1 MLPALSDEKISKEKR
16 LMKTYF
22 RNSMIFAGALGLGCA
37 AVSAA
42 LAQNYPTRPVRVI
55 VPFSPGGAADVP
67 GRILMARLSESLGQQ
82 VIVDNR
88 PGAGSTIGAEIVSK
102 SPADGY
108 TLLMVS
114 NTHVIGAAIYKTLKY
129 DATADFT
136 PVLQFGDAPNILVV
150 HPSLPVKSVKDLIT
164 MAKAKPGQI
173 DYASSGNGS
182 SQHLFTA
189 LFMSMAG
196 INMNHVPYKGSGQ
209 ARADLVSGQIMVGVP
224 GIASVVQN
232 IKGGRLRALGV
243 TGAKR
248 SPELPAVPTIAEA
261 GVKGYEATLWLGLL
275 GPKGLPADMVTRL
288 NSEVAKLSKNRD
300 FEQQFRRVGT
310 DVNYRGP
317 QEWAAFLQSERL
329 KWAKVVKETGAQV
342 N

>member
-1 MLPALSDEKISKEKR
+1 MNALLR
-16 LMKTYF
+16 RACGLLVGVVGLA
-22 RNSMIFAGALGLGCA
+22 IFPSG
-37 AVSAA
+37 
-42 LAQNYPTRPVRVI
+42 AQNYPVRPVRMI

-67 GRILMARLSESLGQQ
+67 GRVLMSRLSESLGQQ

-102 SPADGY
+102 APADGY
-108 TLLMVS
+108 TLLMIS
-114 NTHVIGAAIYKTLKY
+114 NTHLIGAAIYKTLKY
-129 DATADFT
+129 DATGDFT

-150 HPSLPVKSVKDLIT
+150 HPSLPVKSVKELIA
-164 MAKAKPGQI
+164 MAKSKPGQI

-189 LFMSMAG
+189 LFISMAG

-209 ARADLVSGQIMVGVP
+209 ARADLVGGQIMVGVP

-232 IKGGRLRALGV
+232 IKDGRLRALGV
-243 TGAKR
+243 TGVKR
-248 SPELPAVPTIAEA
+248 SPELPNVPTIAEA

-275 GPKGLPADMVTRL
+275 GPKGLPADVVARL
-288 NSEVAKLSKNRD
+288 NSEVARLAKSGDL
-300 FEQQFRRVGT
+300 EQQFRKVGT
-310 DVNYRGP
+310 DVAYRGP
-317 QEWAAFLQSERL
+317 REWEAFLKSERQ
-329 KWAKVVKETGAQV
+329 KWAKVVKETGAQI

>member
-1 MLPALSDEKISKEKR
+1 
-16 LMKTYF
+16 MKDCF
-22 RNSMIFAGALGLGCA
+22 HNSMVIAGMLGLACA
-37 AVSAA
+37 SVSPA
-42 LAQNYPTRPVRVI
+42 LAQGYPTKPVRVI

-67 GRILMARLSESLGQQ
+67 GRILMVKLSESLGQQ
-82 VIVDNR
+82 VLVDNR
-88 PGAGSTIGAEIVSK
+88 PGAGSTIGAEIVSR

-114 NTHVIGAAIYKTLKY
+114 NTHVIGAAIYKSLKY
-129 DATADFT
+129 DATTDFT

-150 HPSLPVKSVKDLIT
+150 HPSLPVKSVKDLIS
-164 MAKAKPGQI
+164 MAKSRPGQI

-189 LFMSMAG
+189 LFTSMAG

-232 IKGGRLRALGV
+232 IKDGRLRALGV
-243 TGAKR
+243 TGARR

-261 GVKGYEATLWLGLL
+261 GVKDYEATLWLGLL
-275 GPKGLPADMVTRL
+275 GPKGLPAEMVNRL
-288 NSEVAKLSKNRD
+288 NSELAKLSKNRE

>member
-1 MLPALSDEKISKEKR
+1 MNALLR
-16 LMKTYF
+16 RACGLLVGVVGLA
-22 RNSMIFAGALGLGCA
+22 IFPSG
-37 AVSAA
+37 
-42 LAQNYPTRPVRVI
+42 AQNYPVRPVRMI

-67 GRILMARLSESLGQQ
+67 GRVLMSRLSESLGQQ

-102 SPADGY
+102 APADGY
-108 TLLMVS
+108 TLLMIS
-114 NTHVIGAAIYKTLKY
+114 NTHLIGAAIYKTLKY
-129 DATADFT
+129 DATGDFT

-150 HPSLPVKSVKDLIT
+150 HPSLPVKSVKELIA
-164 MAKAKPGQI
+164 MAKSKPGQI

-189 LFMSMAG
+189 LFISMAG

-209 ARADLVSGQIMVGVP
+209 ARADLVGGQIMVGVP

-232 IKGGRLRALGV
+232 IKDGRLRALGV
-243 TGAKR
+243 TGVKR
-248 SPELPAVPTIAEA
+248 SPELPNVPTIAEA

-275 GPKGLPADMVTRL
+275 GPKGLPADVVARL
-288 NSEVAKLSKNRD
+288 NSEVARLAKSSDL
-300 FEQQFRRVGT
+300 EQQFRKVGT
-310 DVNYRGP
+310 DVAYRGP
-317 QEWAAFLQSERL
+317 REWEAFLKSERQ
-329 KWAKVVKETGAQV
+329 KWAKVVKETGAQI

>member
-1 MLPALSDEKISKEKR
+1 
-16 LMKTYF
+16 MKSF
-22 RNSMIFAGALGLGCA
+22 VCNSMAFAGMLSLGCA
-37 AVSAA
+37 AVSTAY
-42 LAQNYPTRPVRVI
+42 AQNYPSKPVRVI

-67 GRILMARLSESLGQQ
+67 GRILMTRLSESLGQQ

-108 TLLMVS
+108 TLLMIS
-114 NTHVIGAAIYKTLKY
+114 NTHVISAALYKSLKY
-129 DATADFT
+129 DATTDFT

-150 HPSLPVKSVKDLIT
+150 HPSLPVKSVKELIA

-182 SQHLFTA
+182 SQHLFAA
-189 LFMSMAG
+189 LFASMAG
-196 INMNHVPYKGSGQ
+196 IKMNHVPYKGSGQ
-209 ARADLVSGQIMVGVP
+209 ARVDLVSGQIMVGMP

-232 IKGGRLRALGV
+232 IKAGRLRALGV

-248 SPELPAVPTIAEA
+248 SPKLPDVPTIAEA

-275 GPKGLPADMVTRL
+275 GPKGLPADVVARL
-288 NSEVAKLSKNRD
+288 NSEVAKLVKNSD
-300 FEQQFRRVGT
+300 FEQQFRRIGT
-310 DVNYRGP
+310 DIAYRGP
-317 QEWAAFLQSERL
+317 QDWDAFLKSERQ
-329 KWAKVVKETGAQV
+329 KWAKVVKNTGAQV

>member
-1 MLPALSDEKISKEKR
+1 MNALLR
-16 LMKTYF
+16 RACGLLVGVVGLA
-22 RNSMIFAGALGLGCA
+22 IFPSG
-37 AVSAA
+37 
-42 LAQNYPTRPVRVI
+42 AQNYPVRPVRMI

-67 GRILMARLSESLGQQ
+67 GRVLMSRLSESLGQQ

-102 SPADGY
+102 APADGY
-108 TLLMVS
+108 TLLMIS
-114 NTHVIGAAIYKTLKY
+114 NTHLIGAAIYKTLKY
-129 DATADFT
+129 DATGDFT

-150 HPSLPVKSVKDLIT
+150 HPSLPVKSVKELIA
-164 MAKAKPGQI
+164 MAKSKPGQI

-189 LFMSMAG
+189 LFISMAG

-209 ARADLVSGQIMVGVP
+209 ARADLVGGQIMVGVP

-232 IKGGRLRALGV
+232 IKDGRLRALGV
-243 TGAKR
+243 TGVKR
-248 SPELPAVPTIAEA
+248 SPELPNVPTIAEA

-275 GPKGLPADMVTRL
+275 GPKGLPADVVARL
-288 NSEVAKLSKNRD
+288 NSEVARLAKSSDL
-300 FEQQFRRVGT
+300 EQQFRKVGT
-310 DVNYRGP
+310 DVAYRGP
-317 QEWAAFLQSERL
+317 QEWEAFLKSERQ
-329 KWAKVVKETGAQV
+329 KWAKVVKETGAQI

>member
-1 MLPALSDEKISKEKR
+1 
-16 LMKTYF
+16 MKDCF
-22 RNSMIFAGALGLGCA
+22 HNSMVIAGMLGLACA
-37 AVSAA
+37 SVSPA
-42 LAQNYPTRPVRVI
+42 LAQGYPTKPVRVI

-67 GRILMARLSESLGQQ
+67 GRILMVKLSESLGQQ
-82 VIVDNR
+82 VLVDNR
-88 PGAGSTIGAEIVSK
+88 PGAGSTIGAEIVSR

-114 NTHVIGAAIYKTLKY
+114 NTHVIGAAIYKSLKY
-129 DATADFT
+129 DATTDFT
-136 PVLQFGDAPNILVV
+136 PILQFGDAPNILED
-150 HPSLPVKSVKDLIT
+150 HPSLPVKSVKDLIS
-164 MAKAKPGQI
+164 MAKSRPGQI

-189 LFMSMAG
+189 LFTSMAG

-232 IKGGRLRALGV
+232 IKDGRLRALGV
-243 TGAKR
+243 TGARR

-261 GVKGYEATLWLGLL
+261 GVKDYEATLWLGLL
-275 GPKGLPADMVTRL
+275 GPKGLPAEMVNRL
-288 NSEVAKLSKNRD
+288 NSELAKLSKNRE

>member
-1 MLPALSDEKISKEKR
+1 MKI
-16 LMKTYF
+16 YF

>member
-1 MLPALSDEKISKEKR
+1 MSDC
-16 LMKTYF
+16 F
-22 RNSMIFAGALGLGCA
+22 RNRMIFTGMLGLACA
-37 AVSAA
+37 TA
-42 LAQNYPTRPVRVI
+42 LPVFAQIYPVKPVRVI

-67 GRILMARLSESLGQQ
+67 GRILMARLTESFGQQ

-114 NTHVIGAAIYKTLKY
+114 NTHVIGAAIYKSLKY

-150 HPSLPVKSVKDLIT
+150 HPSLPVRSVKDLIT
-164 MAKAKPGQI
+164 MAKSRPGQI

-189 LFMSMAG
+189 LFTSMAG

-209 ARADLVSGQIMVGVP
+209 ARADLVSGHIMVGVP

-232 IKGGRLRALGV
+232 IKDGRLRALGV
-243 TGAKR
+243 TGARR
-248 SPELPAVPTIAEA
+248 SPELPMVPTIAEA

-275 GPKGLPADMVTRL
+275 GPKGMPADAVKRI
-288 NSEVAKLSKNRD
+288 NSELVKLSKSRD

-329 KWAKVVKETGAQV
+329 KWARVVKETGAQV